1 MTNPLSP
8 SQIKVFLECERKWAA
23 KYLEGYRDEGSDSTS
38 FGKTVHEILAEY
50 LKNGILPIGDSKE
63 EVLALAMI
71 KVLPL
76 PDGTLRVEEP
86 FQFVYDGVT
95 YRGVKDLVYDD
106 TDGRVVHDHKTTS
119 KLAWALSQEALD
131 ADPQK
136 VIYDASEF
144 EADVDLLNVKSNWL
158 YGPKDGEDPVNVF
171 VLTDRPAAYKA
182 LDALN
187 KTARRMLKLY
197 EEQPGMNDLPATGVD
212 LGSCHAYGK
221 PCPFID
227 KCDITPVQRVKAK
240 MLQERRKR
248 EMNFKDRVAA
258 RRKEQDT
265 PPEPT
270 TEQTETLR
278 EKVGFGVAVSPPA
291 YAEVTGSGSTSV
303 SAGAPVPFAPYTVI
317 GPDTSTSEPE
327 EEVKPK
333 RGRPKGAKNKAKEAD
348 PELVDLNL
356 DAYVLTPVDST
367 PTVTFTLCVNVY
379 PPGNYKS
386 FAQFVEPVLAAINA
400 EYQVPDYRLLDYG
413 KGPGIYANALDQ
425 YLKAGGFFGTLVVDA
440 TTQEGRDALPTL
452 ERHASAIYRRF

>member
-1 MTNPLSP
+1 MILHSSWCRMTYRSTSLSADIVSRYNLIWRYRSGRSRPLTNPLSP
-8 SQIKVFLECERKWAA
+8 SQLKVFLECERKWAA

-95 YRGVKDLVYDD
+95 YRGVKDLVYDG

-131 ADPQK
+131 VDPQK

-144 EADVDLLNVKSNWL
+144 EADADLLNVKSNWL

-187 KTARRMLKLY
+187 KTAHRMLKLY

-265 PPEPT
+265 PPPEST
-270 TEQTETLR
+270 TEQT
-278 EKVGFGVAVSPPA
+278 
-291 YAEVTGSGSTSV
+291 
-303 SAGAPVPFAPYTVI
+303 
-317 GPDTSTSEPE
+317 
-327 EEVKPK
+327 
-333 RGRPKGAKNKAKEAD
+333 
-348 PELVDLNL
+348 
-356 DAYVLTPVDST
+356 
-367 PTVTFTLCVNVY
+367 
-379 PPGNYKS
+379 
-386 FAQFVEPVLAAINA
+386 
-400 EYQVPDYRLLDYG
+400 
-413 KGPGIYANALDQ
+413 
-425 YLKAGGFFGTLVVDA
+425 
-440 TTQEGRDALPTL
+440 
-452 ERHASAIYRRF
+452 